1 MAGEMK
7 LEDAT
12 GDRFPGQ
19 TRDLNG
25 FDYGAAAELFMS
37 RSRKAKG
44 RPKYKR
50 FDTAAQAVRFVVE
63 ELPAAVLPG
72 AYLLVA
78 EARFGV
84 EEIRS
89 LYESAGYPLTRAVDK
104 C

>member
-1 MAGEMK
+1 MARETI
-7 LEDAT
+7 LDEAV
-12 GDRFPGQ
+12 GDRLREQ
-19 TRDLNG
+19 TLDLNG

-37 RSRKAKG
+37 RSRATRK
-44 RPKYKR
+44 RPRYKR

-89 LYESAGYPLTRAVDK
+89 LYENAGYPLPRAVDQS
-104 C
+104 